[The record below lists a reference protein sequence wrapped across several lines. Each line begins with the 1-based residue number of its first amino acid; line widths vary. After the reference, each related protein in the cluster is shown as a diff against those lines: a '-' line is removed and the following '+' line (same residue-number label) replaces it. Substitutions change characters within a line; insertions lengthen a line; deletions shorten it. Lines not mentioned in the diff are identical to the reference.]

1 MAVESRLWRPAA
13 QRNVRNAWS
22 YIQGHR
28 SSWSSASAAAL
39 SSATSLVNAYLLHG
53 DVETMEFG
61 VLADME
67 DIKEK
72 ARKKLLINQRT
83 YLRLYLNSYEELV
96 QFVLQMT
103 SAAKS
108 MKTYLNSS
116 GGPLINFTNVEAIV
130 DGDSGDGGGVPVFS
144 NLPMAAH
151 ELLASEIVSMFQKE
165 LKVKWLLASEFCKL
179 VYPTLEEVYSV
190 QKELSSPFGSEDM
203 SCTSI
208 LSSTEQESKEITK
221 EGANT
226 MGHEVKSPKRETLQ
240 VYLTALL
247 AEVYIIKDRIEE
259 IGKIYSEEMS
269 VGLFGTP

>member
-1 MAVESRLWRPAA
+1 MSAMPGVTFRATVHHGPLHQLLLFRPLL
-13 QRNVRNAWS
+13 
-22 YIQGHR
+22 
-28 SSWSSASAAAL
+28 L
-39 SSATSLVNAYLLHG
+39 SSTHTFYMGSL
-53 DVETMEFG
+53 DVEAMEFE

-67 DIKEK
+67 GIKEK

-96 QFVLQMT
+96 QSVLQMT
-103 SAAKS
+103 SAATS

-116 GGPLINFTNVEAIV
+116 AGGPLINFTNVEATV

-151 ELLASEIVSMFQKE
+151 ELLALEIVSMFQKE

-179 VYPTLEEVYSV
+179 VYPTFEEVYSV
-190 QKELSSPFGSEDM
+190 QTKLSSPFSSEDM

-208 LSSTEQESKEITK
+208 LLSTEEESKEIRK

-226 MGHEVKSPKRETLQ
+226 RGHEVKSPKRETLR

-259 IGKIYSEEMS
+259 IGKICSEEMS
-269 VGLFGTP
+269 VGLFGTS